1 MENGIWSV
9 SRLVLSLILH
19 TGVARNEAPTLP
31 ARIAY
36 LGYLLRL
43 KRVKI
48 AQSAA
53 GIENELSQLQL
64 DFEHC
69 DNFFRCRS

>member
-1 MENGIWSV
+1 MESGQSHA
-9 SRLVLSLILH
+9 LVLSLILH

-43 KRVKI
+43 KI
-48 AQSAA
+48 PQSAG

-64 DFEHC
+64 DLEHC
-69 DNFFRCRS
+69 DN